1 MTKREH
7 GQSEKVY
14 TPEQLEK
21 GRRIMARLRQAAIL
35 ARERIREEEAQKR
48 LAALPPAIA
57 FTINLLALG
66 DAIVDAATETGGER

>member
-1 MTKREH
+1 MTKQGH

-21 GRRIMARLRQAAIL
+21 GRRFMVRLRQAAIL
-35 ARERIREEEAQKR
+35 ARERIREEEIQKR
-48 LAALPPAIA
+48 LAALPPATA

-66 DAIVDAATETGGER
+66 DAIVDAPTETGRER